1 MAKPMSLEEALIVAE
16 QLSPMPSVAHEAMQV
31 LVGELRRLQPHYE
44 DFKPQPV
51 PLAPG
56 TFQTT
61 HKGEHAIKV
70 APGKI
75 FGGLPFITDPTL
87 APDEIAVV
95 QGGKR
100 VVFRLDMD
108 KGTADVLREEP
119 LP

>member
-16 QLSPMPSVAHEAMQV
+16 QLSPMPSVAHEAMHV
-31 LVGELRRLQPHYE
+31 LVAELRRLQPHYE
-44 DFKPQPV
+44 DFKPHTEI
-51 PLAPG
+51 LA
-56 TFQTT
+56 TQA
-61 HKGEHAIKV
+61 EARLVHAIKV

-100 VVFRLDMD
+100 VVFRLDME
-108 KGTADVLREEP
+108 KGTADVVREEP